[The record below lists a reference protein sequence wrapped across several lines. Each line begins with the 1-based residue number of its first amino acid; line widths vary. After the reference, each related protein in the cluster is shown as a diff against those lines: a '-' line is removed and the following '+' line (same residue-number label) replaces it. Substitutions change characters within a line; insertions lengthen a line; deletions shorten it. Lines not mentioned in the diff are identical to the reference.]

1 MLERYGP
8 DAPAKKIKLRL
19 DSEDEA
25 TADLGGGRRPI
36 VPGNPEQSQLVR
48 RITSG
53 DEMTRMPPVDSG
65 HKLTHQEIDLLVEWV
80 RQGARWQRHWSFITP
95 IRPLLPRVKN
105 KEWPKNAIDQ
115 FVLER
120 LEREGME
127 PSPEADRATLI
138 RRVSLDLTGLP
149 PTRGRC

>member
-25 TADLGGGRRPI
+25 TADLGGGRRAI

-65 HKLTHQEIDLLVEWV
+65 HKLTQTEIDLLVEWV
-80 RQGARWQRHWSFITP
+80 RQGRAMAASLVIHHADSAFIAP
-95 IRPLLPRVKN
+95 GQK
-105 KEWPKNAIDQ
+105 
-115 FVLER
+115 
-120 LEREGME
+120 
-127 PSPEADRATLI
+127 
-138 RRVSLDLTGLP
+138 
-149 PTRGRC
+149 